1 MRRFAYLTTSVLIAS
16 CALLILGVC
25 RARAGQTPGE
35 NPPPPKF
42 RLPADVVGPTRYR
55 VDLTLVP
62 DQDTFTGAID
72 IDLNFA
78 KPAAVLWLNA
88 ERLQIK
94 EAALIMDGDKAPV
107 QVITEPHDY
116 VGFAFGHHVGPGEA
130 TLHATFQGEISRKD
144 QQGIFQMKD
153 GGRWYVYSQF
163 EQIWARRAY
172 PCFDEPGYKVPWQV
186 TLHIKKDQVGLSN
199 SPVISE
205 SDTGDGM
212 KTVKFAETRPLPSY
226 LVAYAVG
233 NLEFVDAGTAGKKN
247 TRIRIV
253 VPHGRSAEAQYA
265 AQTTPTIVNLLE
277 SYFGIP
283 YPYDK
288 LDEVA
293 IPLAGYAMEHPGLV
307 TYGSALIIKKP
318 DQDTPGRQREWVSVA
333 SHELAHQWVG
343 DLVTTA
349 WWDDIWLN
357 EGFASWMANK
367 NVNQYHPEWKMNVS
381 ELNGY
386 EGAMD
391 NDALVSARQVRQPI
405 ESNDDIAN
413 AFDGITYNKGSA
425 LLNMFESYMGP
436 EKFQQGVHRYLLK
449 YEWKNATSA
458 EFLAALAG
466 DDSNLASAFS
476 SFLDQPGVPL
486 VTAQLACH
494 DGAARLDLAQR
505 RFLPLGSSGAAP
517 QFWKVPVCVRY
528 PAGTGEARECTL
540 LEQQSAELRLTKTT
554 GCPGWVEAND
564 GANGYY
570 RVLYQGNLLD
580 DLLKN
585 NAQELSLPEKVAL
598 IGDLAALT
606 RNGKMPLGKA
616 LALAPAF
623 ARSPARQ
630 VVTKTMEIT
639 TGLQDNLVSD
649 DLLPQYRKYLMDL
662 YGGRARELGWKAQ
675 PGESEDAR
683 FLRPS
688 LQGLV
693 ANGAEDPE
701 GIAEAKR
708 LALAWLDDHKAVDPD
723 MVGVVL
729 SIAARHGDRDLFDRM
744 RAAAKTETNESFRGD
759 LIFCLGLFQD
769 PEIVNTALPLAL
781 SGEFDVRESFGI
793 LFAPSERRQTR
804 DLAYDFVKQNWD
816 LMVAK
821 LPTDTGAYV
830 PYVAAGYCDAE
841 HRKDAESFFTGRS
854 TKFAGGPRILAQ
866 VLEGID
872 LCIAYKNAQ
881 EANVTEFVK
890 SYTPAA
896 GAESR

>member
-1 MRRFAYLTTSVLIAS
+1 MRRFALKNWTVLVSV
-16 CALLILGVC
+16 CALVILDVSL
-25 RARAGQTPGE
+25 ASAGQTREP
-35 NPPPPKF
+35 NLTPPKF
-42 RLPADVVGPTRYR
+42 RLPADVVGPTRYH

-62 DQDTFTGAID
+62 DQDSFTGAID
-72 IDLNFA
+72 IELEFK
-78 KPAAVLWLNA
+78 KPSSALWLNA
-88 ERLQIK
+88 EKLEIK
-94 EAALIMDGDKAPV
+94 DVALTVGGEEVTSK
-107 QVITEPHDY
+107 VITEPHDY
-116 VGFAFGHHVGPGEA
+116 VGFALDHSVGPGPA

-153 GGRWYVYSQF
+153 GGQWYVYSQF
-163 EQIWARRAY
+163 EDIWARRAY
-172 PCFDEPGYKVPWQV
+172 PCFDEPGYKVPWEV

-199 SPVISE
+199 SPVVSE

-233 NLEFVDAGTAGKKN
+233 NMEFVDAGTAGKKN

-307 TYGSALIIKKP
+307 TYGAALIIQKP

-367 NVNQYHPEWKMNVS
+367 NVNKYHPQWKMNIS
-381 ELNGY
+381 ELNAY

-391 NDALVSARQVRQPI
+391 NDALVSARRVRQPI

-413 AFDGITYNKGSA
+413 AFDGITYNKGAA
-425 LLNMFESYMGP
+425 LLNMFESYMGA
-436 EKFQQGVHRYLLK
+436 EIFQQGIHRYLLK
-449 YEWKNATSA
+449 YAWKNATSA

-486 VTAQLACH
+486 VTARLECR
-494 DGAARLDLAQR
+494 DGSAQLDLTEQR
-505 RFLPLGSSGAAP
+505 FFPLGSSGAAP
-517 QFWKVPVCVRY
+517 QLWKVPVCVRY

-554 GCPGWVEAND
+554 GCPAWVEAND

-570 RVLYQGNLLD
+570 RVLYQGDLLD

-585 NAQELSLPEKVAL
+585 NAQELSLPEKVGL
-598 IGDLAALT
+598 IDDLAALT

-623 ARSPARQ
+623 AQSPARQ

-649 DLLPQYRKYLMDL
+649 DLLPQYRKYLLAL
-662 YGGRARELGWKAQ
+662 YGGRARDLGWKTK
-675 PGESEDAR
+675 PGESQDAR
-683 FLRPS
+683 LLRPS

-701 GIAEAKR
+701 AIAEAKR
-708 LALAWLDDHKAVDPD
+708 LALAWLDDHKALDPD
-723 MVGVVL
+723 MVGAVL

-744 RAAAKTETNESFRGD
+744 RAAARKETNESFRGN

-769 PEIVNTALPLAL
+769 PEIIKTALPIAL
-781 SGEFDVRESFGI
+781 SGEFDVRESFDI

-816 LMVAK
+816 LLVAK
-821 LPTDTGAYV
+821 LPTDTGAEV

-854 TKFAGGPRILAQ
+854 TKFTGGPRILAQ

-881 EANVTEFVK
+881 EASVTEFLK
-890 SYTPAA
+890 SYTPDA
-896 GAESR
+896 GAGSR

>member
-1 MRRFAYLTTSVLIAS
+1 MRRFAYLTTSVLIAI
-16 CALLILGVC
+16 CASLILGVC

-35 NPPPPKF
+35 NPVPPKF

-55 VDLTLVP
+55 VDLTLMP

-72 IDLNFA
+72 IDLKFA

-88 ERLQIK
+88 EKLQIK
-94 EAALIMDGDKAPV
+94 EAALIMDGGKSPV
-107 QVITEPHDY
+107 EVITEPHDY

-153 GGRWYVYSQF
+153 GGQWYVYSQF

-186 TLHIKKDQVGLSN
+186 TLHIKKDQAGLSN

-449 YEWKNATSA
+449 YGWKNATSA

-466 DDSNLASAFS
+466 GDGKLASAFS

-486 VTAQLACH
+486 VTTQLACH
-494 DGAARLDLAQR
+494 DGAARLDLAQQ
-505 RFLPLGSSGAAP
+505 RFFPLGSSGAAP
-517 QFWKVPVCVRY
+517 QLWKVPVCVRY

-540 LEQQSAELRLTKTT
+540 LEQQSAELRLPKTT
-554 GCPGWVEAND
+554 GCPGWIEAND

-570 RVLYQGNLLD
+570 RVLYQGDLLD
-580 DLLKN
+580 GLLKN
-585 NAQELSLPEKVAL
+585 NAQELALPEKVAL
-598 IGDLAALT
+598 IDDLAALT

-630 VVTKTMEIT
+630 VVTKTMGIT
-639 TGLQDNLVSD
+639 TGLQDNLVSE
-649 DLLPQYRKYLMDL
+649 DLLPRYRQYLLDL
-662 YGGRARELGWKAQ
+662 YGGRARDLGWKTK

-683 FLRPS
+683 LLRPS

-693 ANGAEDPE
+693 ANGAEEPE
-701 GIAEAKR
+701 AIAEAKR

-781 SGEFDVRESFGI
+781 SGEFDVRESFDI

-866 VLEGID
+866 VIEGID

-881 EANVTEFVK
+881 EASVTEFFK

-896 GAESR
+896 GAGSR

>member
-1 MRRFAYLTTSVLIAS
+1 MRRFAYLTTSVLIAI
-16 CALLILGVC
+16 CASLILGVC

-153 GGRWYVYSQF
+153 GGQWYVYSQF

-226 LVAYAVG
+226 LVGYAVG

>member
-1 MRRFAYLTTSVLIAS
+1 
-16 CALLILGVC
+16 
-25 RARAGQTPGE
+25 
-35 NPPPPKF
+35 
-42 RLPADVVGPTRYR
+42 VVGPTRYH

-62 DQDTFTGAID
+62 DQDSFTGAID
-72 IDLNFA
+72 IELEFK
-78 KPAAVLWLNA
+78 KPSSVLWLNA
-88 ERLQIK
+88 EKLEIK
-94 EAALIMDGDKAPV
+94 DMALTVGGEEVTGK
-107 QVITEPHDY
+107 VITEPHDY
-116 VGFAFGHHVGPGEA
+116 VGVAFDHSVGPGPA

-153 GGRWYVYSQF
+153 GDRWYLYSQF
-163 EQIWARRAY
+163 EAIYARRAF
-172 PCFDEPGYKVPWQV
+172 PCFDEPNYKVPWQL
-186 TLHIKKDQVGLSN
+186 TLHIKKDQAGFSNTPILS
-199 SPVISE
+199 E
-205 SDTGDGM
+205 TDAGEGM
-212 KTVKFAETRPLPSY
+212 KTVKFAETKPLPSY
-226 LVAYAVG
+226 LVAVAVG
-233 NLEFVDAGTAGKKN
+233 DMETVDAGTAGKKH
-247 TRIRIV
+247 THIRIV
-253 VPHGRSAEAQYA
+253 VPQGRSLEAKYA
-265 AQTTPTIVNLLE
+265 AETTPAIVNLLAN
-277 SYFGIP
+277 YFGIP
-283 YPYDK
+283 YAYDK

-293 IPLAGYAMEHPGLV
+293 VPLFGGAMENAGLV
-307 TYGSALIIKKP
+307 TYGSALIIQKP
-318 DQDTPGRQREWVSVA
+318 DQDTPGRQREWVSLA

-367 NVNQYHPEWKMNVS
+367 NVNKYHPEWKMNIS
-381 ELNGY
+381 ELNAY

-436 EKFQQGVHRYLLK
+436 EKFQQGIHRYLLK

-486 VTAQLACH
+486 VTAQLECH
-494 DGAARLDLAQR
+494 DGAAQLDLTQQR
-505 RFLPLGSSGAAP
+505 FFPLGSSGAAP
-517 QFWKVPVCVRY
+517 QLWKVPVCVRY

-540 LEQQSAELRLTKTT
+540 LEQQSAELRLTKAT

-570 RVLYQGNLLD
+570 RVLYQGDLLD
-580 DLLKN
+580 DLLKK
-585 NAQELSLPEKVAL
+585 NAQVLSLPEKVAL

-606 RNGKMPLGKA
+606 KNGKMPLGKA

-623 ARSPARQ
+623 AQSPARQ

-649 DLLPQYRKYLMDL
+649 DLLPQYRKYLLAL

-683 FLRPS
+683 FLRRA
-688 LQGLV
+688 LLGV
-693 ANGAEDPE
+693 VGNGAEDPE
-701 GIAEAKR
+701 AVAQAKR
-708 LALAWLDDHKAVDPD
+708 LALAWLNDHKAVDPD
-723 MVGVVL
+723 MVNVVL
-729 SIAARHGDRDLFDRM
+729 SIAARHGDRELFDRM
-744 RAAAKTETNESFRGD
+744 RAAAKKETDESFRGN

-769 PEIVNTALPLAL
+769 PEIVNTALPIAL
-781 SGEFDVRESFGI
+781 SGEFDVRESLSI

-804 DLAYDFVKQNWD
+804 DLAYDFVKRNWD

-821 LPTDTGAYV
+821 LPTDTGAYA

-854 TKFAGGPRILAQ
+854 TKFTGGPRVLAQ

-881 EANVTEFVK
+881 EASVTEFLK

-896 GAESR
+896 GAGSR

>member
-1 MRRFAYLTTSVLIAS
+1 MRRFAYLSTSVLIAV
-16 CALLILGVC
+16 CASSLSVS
-25 RARAGQTPGE
+25 RARAGQTE

-42 RLPADVVGPTRYR
+42 RLPADVVEPTRYH

-62 DQDTFTGAID
+62 DQDSFTGAID
-72 IDLNFA
+72 IELEFK
-78 KPAAVLWLNA
+78 KPSSVLWLNA
-88 ERLQIK
+88 EKLEIK
-94 EAALIMDGDKAPV
+94 DVALTVGGEEVTSK
-107 QVITEPHDY
+107 VITEPHDY
-116 VGFAFGHHVGPGEA
+116 VGFAFDHSVGPGPA

-153 GGRWYVYSQF
+153 GGQWYVYSQF
-163 EQIWARRAY
+163 EEIWARRAY
-172 PCFDEPGYKVPWQV
+172 PCFDEPGYKVPWEV
-186 TLHIKKDQVGLSN
+186 TLHIKQDQVGLSN
-199 SPVISE
+199 SPVVSE
-205 SDTGDGM
+205 SDTGGGM

-233 NLEFVDAGTAGKKN
+233 NMELVDAGTAGKKN

-253 VPHGRSAEAQYA
+253 VPHGRSAEAKYA
-265 AQTTPTIVNLLE
+265 AETTPTIVTLLE
-277 SYFGIP
+277 NYFGIP

-307 TYGSALIIKKP
+307 TYGSAIIIQKP

-367 NVNQYHPEWKMNVS
+367 NVNMYHPEWKMNVS

-466 DDSNLASAFS
+466 DDGNLASAFS

-494 DGAARLDLAQR
+494 DGAARLDLAQQ
-505 RFLPLGSSGAAP
+505 RFFPLGSSGAAP
-517 QFWKVPVCVRY
+517 QLWKVPVCVRY

-540 LEQQSAELRLTKTT
+540 LEQQSAELRLANTT

-570 RVLYQGNLLD
+570 RVLYRGDLLD
-580 DLLKN
+580 HLLKN
-585 NAQELSLPEKVAL
+585 NAQELSLPEKVGL
-598 IGDLAALT
+598 IDDLAALT

-623 ARSPARQ
+623 ARSPARE
-630 VVTKTMEIT
+630 VVTKTMGIT
-639 TGLQDNLVSD
+639 TGLQDNLVSE
-649 DLLPQYRKYLMDL
+649 DLLPRYRQYLLDL
-662 YGGRARELGWKAQ
+662 YGGRARDLGWKTK
-675 PGESEDAR
+675 PGENEDAR

-688 LQGLV
+688 LQGVV

-701 GIAEAKR
+701 AIAEAKR

-723 MVGVVL
+723 MVGAVL
-729 SIAARHGDRDLFDRM
+729 SVAARHGDRDLFDRM
-744 RAAAKTETNESFRGD
+744 RAAAKQETNESFRGD

-804 DLAYDFVKQNWD
+804 DFAYDYAKRNWD
-816 LMVAK
+816 VIVAK
-821 LPTDTGAYV
+821 LPTDTGADV

-841 HRKDAESFFTGRS
+841 HRKDAESFFAGRS
-854 TKFAGGPRILAQ
+854 TKFTGGPRILAQ

-881 EANVTEFVK
+881 EASVTEFLK

-896 GAESR
+896 GAGSR

>member
-1 MRRFAYLTTSVLIAS
+1 MRRFAYLTTSVLIAV
-16 CALLILGVC
+16 CASSSLSGS
-25 RARAGQTPGE
+25 RARAGQAPGE
-35 NPPPPKF
+35 NPPQPKF

-72 IDLNFA
+72 IDLKFA

-88 ERLQIK
+88 EKLQIK

-153 GGRWYVYSQF
+153 GGQWYVYSQF
-163 EQIWARRAY
+163 EDIWARRAY

-199 SPVISE
+199 SPVVSE

-253 VPHGRSAEAQYA
+253 VPHGHSAEAQYA

-293 IPLAGYAMEHPGLV
+293 VPRFGDAMENAGLV
-307 TYGSALIIKKP
+307 TYGSAIIIEKP
-318 DQDTPGRQREWVSVA
+318 DQDTLERQREWVSVA

-367 NVNQYHPEWKMNVS
+367 NVNKYHPEWKMNVS

-436 EKFQQGVHRYLLK
+436 EKFQQGIHRYLLK

-494 DGAARLDLAQR
+494 DGAAQVDLAQQ
-505 RFLPLGSSGAAP
+505 RFFPLGSSGAAP

-528 PAGTGEARECTL
+528 PAGAGEARECIL

-554 GCPGWVEAND
+554 GCPGWVEANA

-570 RVLYQGNLLD
+570 RVLYQGDLLD

-585 NAQELSLPEKVAL
+585 NAQELSLPEEVAL

-630 VVTKTMEIT
+630 VVTKTMGIT
-639 TGLQDNLVSD
+639 AGLQENLVSE
-649 DLLPQYRKYLMDL
+649 DLLTRYRQYLLDL
-662 YGGRARELGWKAQ
+662 YGGRARDLGWKTK
-675 PGESEDAR
+675 PGESADAR
-683 FLRPS
+683 LLRPS

-693 ANGAEDPE
+693 GNGAEDPE
-701 GIAEAKR
+701 AIAEAKR

-744 RAAAKTETNESFRGD
+744 RAAARKETNENFRGN

-769 PEIVNTALPLAL
+769 PEIVNAALPLAL

-804 DLAYDFVKQNWD
+804 DLAYDFVKRNWD
-816 LMVAK
+816 LMIAK
-821 LPTDTGAYV
+821 LPTDTGADA

-854 TKFAGGPRILAQ
+854 TKFTGGPRILAQ

-881 EANVTEFVK
+881 EASVTEFLK

-896 GAESR
+896 GAGSR

>member
-1 MRRFAYLTTSVLIAS
+1 
-16 CALLILGVC
+16 
-25 RARAGQTPGE
+25 
-35 NPPPPKF
+35 
-42 RLPADVVGPTRYR
+42 VVGPTRYH

-62 DQDTFTGAID
+62 DQDSFTGAID
-72 IDLNFA
+72 IELEFK
-78 KPAAVLWLNA
+78 KPSSVLWLNA
-88 ERLQIK
+88 EKLEIK
-94 EAALIMDGDKAPV
+94 DMALTVGGEEVTGK
-107 QVITEPHDY
+107 VITEPHDY
-116 VGFAFGHHVGPGEA
+116 VGVAFDHSVGPGPA

-153 GGRWYVYSQF
+153 GDRWYLYSQF
-163 EQIWARRAY
+163 EAIYARRAF
-172 PCFDEPGYKVPWQV
+172 PCFDEPNYKVPWQL
-186 TLHIKKDQVGLSN
+186 TLHIKKDQAGFSNTPILS
-199 SPVISE
+199 E
-205 SDTGDGM
+205 TDAGEGM
-212 KTVKFAETRPLPSY
+212 KTVKFAETKPLPSY
-226 LVAYAVG
+226 LVAVAVG
-233 NLEFVDAGTAGKKN
+233 DMETVDAGTAGKKH
-247 TRIRIV
+247 THIRIV
-253 VPHGRSAEAQYA
+253 VPQGRSLEAKYA
-265 AQTTPTIVNLLE
+265 AETTPAIVNLLAN
-277 SYFGIP
+277 YFGIP
-283 YPYDK
+283 YAYDK

-293 IPLAGYAMEHPGLV
+293 VPLFGGAMENAGLV
-307 TYGSALIIKKP
+307 TYGSALIIQKP
-318 DQDTPGRQREWVSVA
+318 DQDTPGRQREWVSLA

-367 NVNQYHPEWKMNVS
+367 NVNKYHPEWKMNIS
-381 ELNGY
+381 ELNAY

-436 EKFQQGVHRYLLK
+436 EKFQQGIHRYLLK

-486 VTAQLACH
+486 VTAQLECH
-494 DGAARLDLAQR
+494 DGAAQLDLTQQR
-505 RFLPLGSSGAAP
+505 FFPLGSSGAAP
-517 QFWKVPVCVRY
+517 QLWKVPVCVRY

-540 LEQQSAELRLTKTT
+540 LEQQSAELRLTKAT

-570 RVLYQGNLLD
+570 RVLYQGDLLD
-580 DLLKN
+580 DLLKK
-585 NAQELSLPEKVAL
+585 NAQVLSLPEKVAL

-606 RNGKMPLGKA
+606 KNGKMPLGKA

-623 ARSPARQ
+623 AQSPARQ

-649 DLLPQYRKYLMDL
+649 DLLPQYRKYLLAL

-683 FLRPS
+683 FLRRA
-688 LQGLV
+688 LLGV
-693 ANGAEDPE
+693 VGNGAEDPE
-701 GIAEAKR
+701 AVAQAKR
-708 LALAWLDDHKAVDPD
+708 LALAWLNDHKAVDPD
-723 MVGVVL
+723 MVNVVL
-729 SIAARHGDRDLFDRM
+729 SIAARHGDRELFDRM
-744 RAAAKTETNESFRGD
+744 RAAAKKETDESFRGN

-781 SGEFDVRESFGI
+781 SGEFDVRESLGI

-804 DLAYDFVKQNWD
+804 DLAYDFVKRNWD

-821 LPTDTGAYV
+821 LPTDTGAYA

-854 TKFAGGPRILAQ
+854 TKFTGGPRVLAQ

-881 EANVTEFVK
+881 EASVTEFLK

-896 GAESR
+896 GAGSR